1 MESELLAQ
9 EASKKWMEL
18 SNRKFATQQE
28 ARVDSH
34 GEYFFSFIAQ
44 KVFNE
49 LGRQIRKQRKSTEIT
64 AGPIAQ
70 RSEEFFR
77 EEIVQIA
84 RQAVRLRRWP
94 CPCHRGQRQNGRPTV
109 AIGNKRVALITENGC
124 GFVISH
130 RKGLLAEFVD
140 MSVED
145 ISCRDPIGSTSGR
158 EKNSQVGLGNQLLHE
173 PLRFV

>member
-18 SNRKFATQQE
+18 SNRKFVTEQE

-34 GEYFFSFIAQ
+34 GEYFFSRIAQ

-49 LGRQIRKQRKSTEIT
+49 LGRQIRKQRKLTEIT

-77 EEIVQIA
+77 EEIMQN
-84 RQAVRLRRWP
+84 RWAGSP
-94 CPCHRGQRQNGRPTV
+94 SRE
-109 AIGNKRVALITENGC
+109 VALSLPSRPAPERPANRGYRKQARR
-124 GFVISH
+124 SH
-130 RKGLLAEFVD
+130 
-140 MSVED
+140 
-145 ISCRDPIGSTSGR
+145 
-158 EKNSQVGLGNQLLHE
+158 H
-173 PLRFV
+173 